1 MDIWAIL
8 TVLWNIISSLSV
20 IITLLCFIYPAG
32 AYPIISFAF
41 KKIKERKLNQTKLN
55 ITLIYDFKCLDV
67 DLNTPFKEEID
78 DLFNNY
84 GLISEQKG
92 NLIKGNFKRRNFY
105 IRSKFRLPLL
115 EENNLH
121 FTQHTEVPFKQ
132 LTNCMLSLFDN
143 IRELSKLNYVQ
154 YPNEKVNIRIKTS
167 FLNKNKLI
175 KLLGPNIQ
183 SNVSIRTE
191 SGEVVIIFNEELTG
205 ESIDFVKNIIISLA
219 EI

>member
-1 MDIWAIL
+1 
-8 TVLWNIISSLSV
+8 
-20 IITLLCFIYPAG
+20 
-32 AYPIISFAF
+32 
-41 KKIKERKLNQTKLN
+41 
-55 ITLIYDFKCLDV
+55 
-67 DLNTPFKEEID
+67 
-78 DLFNNY
+78 
-84 GLISEQKG
+84 
-92 NLIKGNFKRRNFY
+92 KRRNFY
-105 IRSKFRLPLL
+105 IRSKFRLPVL

-121 FTQHTEVPFKQ
+121 FTQRTEVPFKQ

-143 IRELSKLNYVQ
+143 IRELSKLNYLQ

-167 FLNKNKLI
+167 FLNQNKLI

-191 SGEVVIIFNEELTG
+191 SGEVVIIINGDLTG